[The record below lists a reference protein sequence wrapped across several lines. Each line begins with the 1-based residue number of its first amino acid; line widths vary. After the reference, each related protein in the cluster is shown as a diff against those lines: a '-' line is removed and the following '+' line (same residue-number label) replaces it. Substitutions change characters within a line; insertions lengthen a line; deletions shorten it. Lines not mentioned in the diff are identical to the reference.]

1 MKWGLIQKCVPL
13 ICCAAML
20 ACASREQGT
29 AYTTENAHSHNDY
42 EQKLPFKHAF
52 DAGFGSIEVDVFL
65 REGEL
70 FVAHDAEDIRP
81 ERTLKALYLQ
91 PISELASE
99 RSFQLLIDLK
109 TAADSTLPVLVQ
121 QLASYPA
128 VTGQAGKSPAVRV
141 VISGNRPEPEQWTK
155 WPSFIFFDGRPD
167 EHYPAAALERVG
179 LISASFLNYS
189 SWDGSGP
196 LSPDEKARVREVV
209 ERAHVLGK
217 PFRFWAIPDNPQ
229 AWELMKELSVDYIN
243 TDRIDALASW
253 LENEMSAR

>member
-81 ERTLKALYLQ
+81 ERTLKADRKSTRLNSSHVK
-91 PISELASE
+91 ISYAV
-99 RSFQLLIDLK
+99 FCLK
-109 TAADSTLPVLVQ
+109 
-121 QLASYPA
+121 
-128 VTGQAGKSPAVRV
+128 K
-141 VISGNRPEPEQWTK
+141 
-155 WPSFIFFDGRPD
+155 
-167 EHYPAAALERVG
+167 
-179 LISASFLNYS
+179 
-189 SWDGSGP
+189 
-196 LSPDEKARVREVV
+196 
-209 ERAHVLGK
+209 
-217 PFRFWAIPDNPQ
+217 
-229 AWELMKELSVDYIN
+229 
-243 TDRIDALASW
+243 
-253 LENEMSAR
+253 